1 LFPQFWRLKNSR
13 NTYSDFEY
21 LFSLFG
27 EVCPVEKTLQESSD
41 SLEKRFMKFIG
52 FRRHHLGFVA
62 IISELLQQPLCS
74 LASS

>member
-1 LFPQFWRLKNSR
+1 LKNSR
-13 NTYSDFEY
+13 NLPYSDFEY

-27 EVCPVEKTLQESSD
+27 KICPIEKSLQGSFD

-52 FRRHHLGFVA
+52 LGFVA
-62 IISELLQQPLCS
+62 IVSELLLQPFCS